1 MDAQPDISTGTL
13 LGLDNGSTLEVTNS
27 YPIPLFA
34 HRATPRVFLMHDT
47 SPFFEPLFPKHK
59 QG

>member
-13 LGLDNGSTLEVTNS
+13 LGLESGATLEITNS

-34 HRATPRVFLMHDT
+34 QTHNIHHTESSVVL
-47 SPFFEPLFPKHK
+47 
-59 QG
+59 